1 MKVNVWARRRAR
13 RALLQAVYQWQV
25 AKHDLSPLEA
35 EFLTSDALE
44 KADVAFFRDC
54 LRALHGQVEALDE
67 LLASRLDR
75 GLDELDQ
82 IELALLRLGAYE
94 LKERIDVPYR
104 VVIDQYVELA
114 KTFGAEEGHMYVN
127 AVLDKLA
134 QELRPLETRERI

>member
-25 AKHDLSPLEA
+25 ARHDLSTLEA
-35 EFLTSDALE
+35 EFLTSSALE
-44 KADVAFFRDC
+44 KADVEFFRDC
-54 LRALHGQVEALDE
+54 LRALYGQVEALDE

-75 GLDELDQ
+75 RLDELDQ
-82 IELALLRLGAYE
+82 IELALLRLGTYE
-94 LKERIDVPYR
+94 LKERIDIPYR

-114 KTFGAEEGHMYVN
+114 KAFGAEEGHKYVN

-134 QELRPLETRERI
+134 LELRPLETRERI